1 MKTNVVKLDAGK
13 IDLLKIKEAAS
24 VVEGG
29 GLVAFPTET
38 VYGIACR
45 ARSDSLARLAEVKG
59 RTAEKYFTLHIGRKE
74 AVDEYVPTI
83 GLKAR
88 KVIRNAWPGP
98 LTMVFEL
105 DREALENLRSR
116 FEPDVFEC
124 LYRRDSI
131 GIRCPDHPV
140 ATALLQQTS
149 VPVVAP
155 SANLTDQAPATSAE
169 QVLSLLS
176 GRIEMLLDGGPSK
189 FGRSSTVVKI
199 GKKGVEMLR
208 PGAFPQEELS
218 RMSQVNFLFVCT
230 GNTCRS
236 PMAEGLFKKY
246 LAEKVKCQVD
256 DLDRIGYKVISAGII
271 SASGFPATDEAVTA
285 CAAKGIDISG
295 HRNRGL
301 SEELIDESD
310 FIYAMEQVHL
320 QRIVALRPEAANKCL
335 LLVENRG
342 IPDPMGHSQEVYDD
356 CADIIEKAVKRRI
369 SELVI

>member
-1 MKTNVVKLDAGK
+1 MKTDVVKLDAGN
-13 IDLLKIKEAAS
+13 IDLLKIREAAS
-24 VVEGG
+24 VVESG

-74 AVDEYVPTI
+74 AVDEYVPMI
-83 GLKAR
+83 GLRAR
-88 KVIRNAWPGP
+88 KLIRNAWPGP

-105 DREALENLRSR
+105 DGQAMEKLRSR
-116 FEPDVFEC
+116 FEADVFES
-124 LYRRDSI
+124 LYKQDSI
-131 GIRCPDHPV
+131 GIRCPDHAV

-155 SANLTDQAPATSAE
+155 SANLTGEPPAVSAE
-169 QVLSLLS
+169 QVLAHLS
-176 GRIEMLLDGGPSK
+176 GRIEMLLDAGPSK
-189 FGRSSTVVKI
+189 FGRSSTVVRI

-208 PGAFPQEELS
+208 AGAYSQEQLNK
-218 RMSQVNFLFVCT
+218 MSQVNFLFVCT

-246 LAEKVKCQVD
+246 LAEKLQCQVD
-256 DLDRIGYKVISAGII
+256 DLDRIGYKIISAGII
-271 SASGFPATDEAVTA
+271 GASGFPASDEAVTA
-285 CAAKGIDISG
+285 CAAKGIDIST

-320 QRIVALRPEAANKCL
+320 QRIVTLRHEAASKCL
-335 LLVENRG
+335 LLAENRG
-342 IPDPMGHSQEVYDD
+342 IPDPVGHSQEVYDN